1 MKLLRLTLA
10 ILAMTLLL
18 ASCGGGGS
26 SQPAN
31 DLNEEEPAAQ
41 PGEGKF
47 PIDDETDIASVS
59 YRLPT

>member
-10 ILAMTLLL
+10 ILAMLLML

-26 SQPAN
+26 TQPAN

-47 PIDDETDIASVS
+47 PIDDETDIASTPF
-59 YRLPT
+59 RILG